1 MKYKYVLEQTK
12 ILTQKMR
19 GKKKENL
26 QMGLKWERSPIV
38 GIALQSALRIHIGP
52 LNSRLEST
60 LFQALAHSSLH
71 TVQILFFERWDSTA
85 GAL

>member
-26 QMGLKWERSPIV
+26 QMGLKWERSPII

-52 LNSRLEST
+52 LNSRLE
-60 LFQALAHSSLH
+60 
-71 TVQILFFERWDSTA
+71 
-85 GAL
+85 